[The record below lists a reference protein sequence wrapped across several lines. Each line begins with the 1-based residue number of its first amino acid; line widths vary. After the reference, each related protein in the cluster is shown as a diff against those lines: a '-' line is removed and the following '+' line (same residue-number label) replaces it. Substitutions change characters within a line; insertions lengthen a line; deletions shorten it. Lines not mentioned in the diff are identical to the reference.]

1 MSKKTTLKSN
11 IVIYNSASRVIRTCV
26 FTSVEI
32 ESFALRHR
40 LKNRKMER
48 NCSFQRLVG
57 GQCGQDPRSTKVQ
70 DLVPLL
76 TCNKDISRHKSS
88 LGLMTG
94 SGVDTEVELILARSS
109 IFSFLPI
116 FLTWIFV
123 PLIVLRWA
131 SGGEWVWRVAVYQ
144 PSCRS
149 TSANPVLRIV
159 ESVRTSPDSLI
170 LRITGIFL
178 PVGSGKCLTYH
189 KSIDRSTT
197 LHFILAKS
205 HSKEQC

>member
-1 MSKKTTLKSN
+1 MCRKNEFTSFEVYCITLSAHFVKKKNTLKSN
-11 IVIYNSASRVIRTCV
+11 IIYNSASRVIRTHL
-26 FTSVEI
+26 FTSSEI

-40 LKNRKMER
+40 LKNWKMER

-57 GQCGQDPRSTKVQ
+57 GQCGKDPRSTKVQ

-109 IFSFLPI
+109 IFSSLPI
-116 FLTWIFV
+116 FLTWIFL

-131 SGGEWVWRVAVYQ
+131 LGGEAGIRRVAVYQ
-144 PSCRS
+144 LAQLSKHVCK
-149 TSANPVLRIV
+149 
-159 ESVRTSPDSLI
+159 
-170 LRITGIFL
+170 
-178 PVGSGKCLTYH
+178 SGK
-189 KSIDRSTT
+189 KG
-197 LHFILAKS
+197 
-205 HSKEQC
+205 

>member
-1 MSKKTTLKSN
+1 M
-11 IVIYNSASRVIRTCV
+11 

-94 SGVDTEVELILARSS
+94 SGVEVEWILARSS
-109 IFSFLPI
+109 IFSFPFNISDMDICPAHRSSLGIGRVVKGFGALP
-116 FLTWIFV
+116 
-123 PLIVLRWA
+123 
-131 SGGEWVWRVAVYQ
+131 Y
-144 PSCRS
+144 
-149 TSANPVLRIV
+149 
-159 ESVRTSPDSLI
+159 TSPVVEARPQI
-170 LRITGIFL
+170 
-178 PVGSGKCLTYH
+178 PYYGSWN
-189 KSIDRSTT
+189 
-197 LHFILAKS
+197 
-205 HSKEQC
+205 Q